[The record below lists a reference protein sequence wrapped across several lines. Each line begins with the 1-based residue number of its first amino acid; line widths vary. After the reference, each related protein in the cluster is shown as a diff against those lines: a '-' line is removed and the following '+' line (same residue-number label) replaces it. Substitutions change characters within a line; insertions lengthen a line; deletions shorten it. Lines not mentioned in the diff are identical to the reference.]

1 MSQALLLYNRV
12 LRNASKKTAYHLF
25 FFEELCPFWRTR
37 QELPAGRSALGLLL
51 RFSKA
56 AQKELDRISK
66 LLRYATSTSRRLEM
80 LEFNGYYPGENLILT
95 METEDN
101 PLNTKLIVHLI
112 KKYLL

>member
-1 MSQALLLYNRV
+1 MMGQLKY
-12 LRNASKKTAYHLF
+12 
-25 FFEELCPFWRTR
+25 
-37 QELPAGRSALGLLL
+37 
-51 RFSKA
+51 A
-56 AQKELDRISK
+56 A
-66 LLRYATSTSRRLEM
+66 STSRRLEM